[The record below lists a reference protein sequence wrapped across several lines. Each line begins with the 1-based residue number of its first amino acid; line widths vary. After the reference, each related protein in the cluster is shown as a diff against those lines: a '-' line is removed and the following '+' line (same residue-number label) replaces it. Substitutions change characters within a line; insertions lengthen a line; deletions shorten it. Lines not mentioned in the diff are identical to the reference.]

1 MSAPSPTAAT
11 SAITNRARDLE
22 LDIAKLHSLPSEQQD
37 LYIFNFTYE
46 LWNHVGAL
54 SPEAL
59 PQHQASI
66 KKEIIKIIGLR
77 SPIPGRVIRENLGRM
92 LADIFG
98 RGSRSILYETIND
111 LLAII
116 NSGKGE
122 REIGTKHTACVC
134 LGWVFEAAGD
144 SAISLSGLVVASL
157 LKLLKPAQNHAGARA
172 SGFRALARIVTGLRS
187 SVDES
192 VARDIWKQARSA
204 ASNEKAAVVQKS
216 ACNALEAL
224 IRYTPYFNNS
234 NDFEN
239 LKAAILRALDSTT
252 PAVRKSAADAFAQA
266 LYKACTE
273 GGASENVPIVQKPK
287 KKGKKP
293 TLDGDEEVEVSRSNS
308 PALVKPSV
316 RLSLSL
322 SETLTN
328 LSWHYCK
335 GATSRQARL
344 GLAMCY
350 QKFLLLLP
358 EKVVEERYS
367 DIAAHF
373 FAEVINHPAFYHN
386 RQRALITRKHCQV
399 LLERVVQ
406 SRLSENGQINAARW
420 LINDVIKNYPKVV
433 QERREPPKRTLA
445 LALSTL
451 SSLIR
456 SLGPAVSV
464 LQDSCREAIFQ
475 VMQHPNYTVQVYAAK
490 CARTFVAACPQQLLK
505 CIKQCMAKLKKDL
518 DPTSESRQHHRKITG
533 QALCLSVMLSTSR
546 LQPVFGSVD
555 VFSDVLNY
563 ATDLLKMS
571 SGTELRLSATLIQVA
586 WILLGGLLTL
596 GPSFVKLHL
605 NQLLLLWRNALPRP
619 LPGERAN
626 RKATLELG
634 FLTHLRECALG
645 SVLVFLEHN
654 SALLT
659 SDSAKRISF
668 MLQNCLLFLDTLPK
682 DRHVE
687 DVSNRLIPALL
698 LQDHAILLRRRLLQC
713 FNALVSV
720 RHPEQMDASSQSDLV
735 GLALNAFT
743 ILENSAPKSLEAS
756 LAASASNFDSIW
768 EVEDNWAFGVTGILK
783 GYKLPPLTPR
793 DANISLESH
802 GMQNEEF
809 TSLDANE
816 DNPLGEALE
825 HDALLLY
832 CRGTAQQSSDLNAAA
847 TGVINNAIKLF
858 AISFP
863 LQGPRI
869 QESVMEQLA
878 TAISQPMQKEP
889 GKKAA
894 IVANVSVALYHALRI
909 AAGGTT
915 YPAGKLAV
923 TTVGKTI
930 AEMLQKLVADADSFI
945 RNIAAQSLGSLCNV
959 SGSQATNEQV
969 KHLIDSIVSNR
980 DPNGRA
986 GCALALGCIHAEVG
1000 GMAAGLHLKSITG
1013 VLLSLCNDTHP
1024 IVHYWAL
1031 RGLAQVADSSGLAFA
1046 SFATSTLG
1054 MLAQLYTSDSHTDE
1068 VASLAT
1074 SNLEMEYSSPSVIGD
1089 CVEAIINVLGPDLQ
1103 DAGRARNMIV
1113 TLIEYFWRDDI
1124 TALQIEAA
1132 VCQGHLSVYA
1142 PAAVS
1147 FSEYVRTLQRGI
1159 TSGEGLLEETSITG
1173 LNDLVRRNADQVYRV
1188 ATKSYGDEIWL
1199 KLDQMPGHPT
1209 LQNILRSW
1217 MQQTYLTESP
1227 EWVRQ
1232 CQGILSKT
1240 RLSTETKPTTATATA
1255 KSAAMPD
1262 IVDEEVAGFAAAAA
1276 AAQGETAETA
1286 AEGQEFLRWQTREF
1300 AMRLLSELLGLVTQA
1315 VLPDQTIPAEAGL
1328 QSMVGEIIRMAFSA
1342 STATVVDLRVWGL
1355 RIIDQILHLF
1365 GKTPD
1370 PDFLEAS
1377 LLEQYQAQISSALTP
1392 AFAADSSPDLAAE
1405 AINVC
1410 ATFVSTGIV
1419 TNVDRMGRIFKLLV
1433 TGLDDLSKEEV
1444 SLSMGDLK
1452 DISANGQV
1460 MLKMAICSAWAQLL
1474 LASVEQHYLEDIVQP
1489 YVPRLAP
1496 LWLSSLQEFA
1506 ALRFEPDISSSLG
1519 TDLGGNLDERYA
1531 AFNRETRLKYYQDNW
1546 LSLVDAIA
1554 VLVDKDSN
1562 AVFDALDR
1570 KTNTLTNGQ
1579 VDGAKI
1585 EGKDMSFREEPVAFF
1600 FILYGLAFEA
1610 LVMQAR
1616 EDPSQ
1621 ALAILQALQKIL
1633 RPAVSGNAIYED
1645 VVFTETTDT
1654 LDRLALT
1661 GGLDTQGVLVEI
1673 SRNLSLDHLSAKS
1686 EEDRDEKLSEDIDQ
1700 LFELTR
1706 IIILVLTGLVPTL
1719 EDPPATA
1726 SRMLSEQGIALVYKS
1741 FQALVD
1747 VAEIFPAVIR
1757 ADLHSC
1763 IIHCYCTML
1772 ATGICQDEVVPQI
1785 MPAFRS
1791 FLQDIANSPTGRDV
1805 TSRLIRGCF
1814 SRMLLILTRAQRREN
1829 EFSISCAKNTLLS
1842 ITVLLSSAGKVL
1854 TPSDPLVNRAL
1865 SEVLDCL
1872 HDLGLAKVATNCVRS
1887 LLMTRPKSAC
1897 DEAVYRALFP
1907 QCLAFI
1913 CNQSVDD
1920 PEQVR
1925 PAVLHA
1931 LVSSVQT
1938 LTKSGRTPAM
1948 AVLVPFLLISAKRT
1962 TPQGQKESFGKQAA
1976 MRLLELATI
1985 DQLAFKTTAASLDEE
2000 DRAEMGEL
2008 LRSVGVGERKQAAV
2022 SETYDDEKPAIELRM
2037 DF

>member
-1 MSAPSPTAAT
+1 MSAPS
-11 SAITNRARDLE
+11 SAPEPSAVTNGARDLE
-22 LDIAKLHSLPSEQQD
+22 LDVSKLHSLQSEQQD
-37 LYIFNFTYE
+37 LYLFNFVYE
-46 LWNHVGAL
+46 LWNHVQSISNDG
-54 SPEAL
+54 L

-66 KKEIIKIIGLR
+66 KKEAIKIIGLA
-77 SPIPGRVIRENLGRM
+77 SPIPGRVIRENLGRI
-92 LADIFG
+92 LADIFT
-98 RGSRSILYETIND
+98 RGSRNILYETIND

-116 NSGKGE
+116 NSSKGE
-122 REIGTKHTACVC
+122 REIGTKHIACVS

-172 SGFRALARIVTGLRS
+172 SVFRALARTVTGLKGS
-187 SVDES
+187 IDDS

-204 ASNEKAAVVQKS
+204 ASNDKAAVVQKS
-216 ACNALEAL
+216 ACLVLEAL
-224 IRYTPYFNNS
+224 VRYTPYFNNS

-239 LKAAILRALDSTT
+239 LKAAIWRALDSTA
-252 PAVRKSAADAFAQA
+252 PAVRRSAADAFAQA
-266 LYKACTE
+266 LYKACTD
-273 GGASENVPIVQKPK
+273 GGASNSVPIVQKPK

-293 TLDGDEEVEVSRSNS
+293 ATDVDEDVEVSRSNS
-308 PALVKPSV
+308 PAPVKPLV

-322 SETLTN
+322 SETLRN

-335 GATSRQARL
+335 GTTSRQARL
-344 GLAMCY
+344 GLALCY
-350 QKFLLLLP
+350 QKYLFLLP
-358 EKVVEERYS
+358 EKTVEERYS
-367 DIAAHF
+367 FIANHF
-373 FAEVINHPAFYHN
+373 FTEVINHPAFYHN
-386 RQRALITRKHCQV
+386 RQRTLITRRHCQV
-399 LLERVVQ
+399 LLEKVLQ

-433 QERREPPKRTLA
+433 QERREPPKRTLS

-451 SSLIR
+451 SSLIQC
-456 SLGPAVSV
+456 LGPAVGI

-475 VMQHPNYTVQVYAAK
+475 VMQHPNYTVQVYAAR
-490 CARTFVAACPQQLLK
+490 CARAFVAACPQQLLK
-505 CIKQCMAKLKKDL
+505 CIKQCTSRLKKDL
-518 DPTSESRQHHRKITG
+518 DPASEARHYHRKITG
-533 QALCLSVMLSTSR
+533 QALCISAMLSTSR

-571 SGTELRLSATLIQVA
+571 SGAELRLSATLIQVA
-586 WILLGGLLTL
+586 WILLGGLMTL

-619 LPGERAN
+619 LPGEKSS
-626 RKATLELG
+626 RKANLELG

-659 SDSAKRISF
+659 SDSAKRISV
-668 MLQNCLLFLDTLPK
+668 MLQNCLLFLDTLPN

-687 DVSNRLIPALL
+687 DVASRLIPALL
-698 LQDHAILLRRRLLQC
+698 LQDHAIMLRRRLLQC

-720 RHPEQMDASSQSDLV
+720 RHPEQMDAGSQSDLA
-735 GLALNAFT
+735 GLALNTFT
-743 ILENSAPKSLEAS
+743 VLENSAPKSLEAS
-756 LAASASNFDSIW
+756 LAASASNFDGIW
-768 EVEDNWAFGVTGILK
+768 ETEDNWAFGVTGLLQ
-783 GYKLPPLTPR
+783 GYKLHPLSSR
-793 DANISLESH
+793 DANITLEPPW
-802 GMQNEEF
+802 MQNRNYEN
-809 TSLDANE
+809 LDANE

-832 CRGTAQQSSDLNAAA
+832 CRGLDQQASDLNAAA
-847 TGVINNAIKLF
+847 SGVINNAIKLF

-869 QESVMEQLA
+869 QESIVEQLA

-894 IVANVSVALYHALRI
+894 IVANISVALYHALRI
-909 AAGGTT
+909 AAGGTI
-915 YPAGKLAV
+915 YPAGKLAAN
-923 TTVGKTI
+923 TVGKTI
-930 AEMLQKLVADADSFI
+930 AELLQKLVADPDSFI
-945 RNIAAQSLGSLCNV
+945 RNIGAQSLGFLCNI
-959 SGSQATNEQV
+959 SGSQSTSEQV
-969 KHLIDSIVSNR
+969 KHLVDSIVSNR

-1031 RGLAQVADSSGLAFA
+1031 RGLAQVADSSGLAFS

-1054 MLAQLYTSDSHTDE
+1054 MLAQLYTSDSHTDAA
-1068 VASLAT
+1068 ASLAT
-1074 SNLEMEYSSPSVIGD
+1074 SNLEMEYSTPSLIGD
-1089 CVEAIINVLGPDLQ
+1089 CVEAVINVLGPDLQ

-1113 TLIEYFWRDDI
+1113 TMIEYFQRDAVK
-1124 TALQIEAA
+1124 ALQISAA
-1132 VCQGHLSVYA
+1132 ICQGHLSIYA

-1147 FSEYVRTLQRGI
+1147 FSEYVKTLQRGMV
-1159 TSGEGLLEETSITG
+1159 SGDSLLEEISITG

-1188 ATKSYGDEIWL
+1188 ATLSYGDEIWL

-1217 MQQTYLTESP
+1217 MQQTYLTDSP

-1232 CQGILSKT
+1232 CQSILSKT
-1240 RLSTETKPTTATATA
+1240 RISTEPKPVTATATA
-1255 KSAAMPD
+1255 KSAMPD

-1276 AAQGETAETA
+1276 AAQGETTETA

-1300 AMRLLSELLGLVTQA
+1300 AMRLLSEMLGLVTQA
-1315 VLPDQTIPAEAGL
+1315 VLPHQTIPAEADL
-1328 QSMVGEIIRMAFSA
+1328 QNMVGEIIRMAFSA

-1433 TGLDDLSKEEV
+1433 TGLDDLGKEEV
-1444 SLSMGDLK
+1444 TLSMGDLK
-1452 DISANGQV
+1452 DISSNGQV

-1531 AFNRETRLKYYQDNW
+1531 AFNREIRLKYYQDNW

-1570 KTNTLTNGQ
+1570 KTNASTNGQ
-1579 VDGAKI
+1579 VDGTKP

-1654 LDRLALT
+1654 LNRLALT

-1719 EDPPATA
+1719 EDPPAAA
-1726 SRMLSEQGIALVYKS
+1726 SRMLNEQGIALVYKS
-1741 FQALVD
+1741 FHALVD

-1772 ATGICQDEVVPQI
+1772 ATGIFQEEVVPQI

-1805 TSRLIRGCF
+1805 TARLIRGCL
-1814 SRMLLILTRAQRREN
+1814 SRMLMILAQAQRREN
-1829 EFSISCAKNTLLS
+1829 EFSIPCAKNTLLS

-1854 TPSDPLVNRAL
+1854 SPSDTLINLAL
-1865 SEVLDCL
+1865 AEVLDCL

-1887 LLMTRPKSAC
+1887 LLMTRPKSTC
-1897 DEAVYRALFP
+1897 DEAVYRILFP
-1907 QCLAFI
+1907 QCLSFV
-1913 CNQSVDD
+1913 CDQSVED

-1931 LVSSVQT
+1931 LVSSVQA
-1938 LTKSGRTPAM
+1938 LSKSGRTPGM
-1948 AVLVPFLLISAKRT
+1948 AVLIPILLISAKQT
-1962 TPQGQKESFGKQAA
+1962 TPKGQKESFGKQAA
-1976 MRLLELATI
+1976 TRLLELARI
-1985 DQLAFKTTAASLDEE
+1985 DQLAFKTTAASLDDD
-2000 DRAEMGEL
+2000 DRAELGEL
-2008 LRSVGVGERKQAAV
+2008 LRSVGVGERKQVAE
-2022 SETYDDEKPAIELRM
+2022 SESYDDEKPAIELRM

>member
-1 MSAPSPTAAT
+1 MSAPSLAPEPAAV
-11 SAITNRARDLE
+11 TNGTRDLE
-22 LDIAKLHSLPSEQQD
+22 LDISKLHSLPSEQQD
-37 LYIFNFTYE
+37 LYLFNFVYE
-46 LWNHVGAL
+46 LWDHVESL
-54 SPEAL
+54 SAEAL
-59 PQHQASI
+59 PPRQASI
-66 KKEIIKIIGLR
+66 KKQVIKIVGLGA
-77 SPIPGRVIRENLGRM
+77 PIPGRVIRENLGRI
-92 LADIFG
+92 LANIFR
-98 RGSRSILYETIND
+98 RGSRNILYETIND
-111 LLAII
+111 LLAVI
-116 NSGKGE
+116 STGKGE
-122 REIGTKHTACVC
+122 REIGTKHAAAVT
-134 LGWVFEAAGD
+134 LGWLFEAAGD

-157 LKLLKPAQNHAGARA
+157 LRLLKSVQSHAGAR
-172 SGFRALARIVTGLRS
+172 SSVYRALARVVNGLKNS
-187 SVDES
+187 IDES

-204 ASNEKAAVVQKS
+204 ASNDKAAVVQKS
-216 ACNALEAL
+216 ACIVLEAL
-224 IRYTPYFNNS
+224 VNFTPYFNNS

-239 LKAAILRALDSTT
+239 LKAVIWRAFDSTI
-252 PAVRKSAADAFAQA
+252 PSVRRSAAFAFAHA
-266 LYKACTE
+266 LHKACID
-273 GGASENVPIVQKPK
+273 GGAFSDVPIVQKPRK
-287 KKGKKP
+287 KAKKAV
-293 TLDGDEEVEVSRSNS
+293 TNGDEDGEVGRSSS
-308 PALVKPSV
+308 PAPVKPSV

-322 SETLTN
+322 SEALKN
-328 LSWHYCK
+328 LSWHYCRSS
-335 GATSRQARL
+335 TSRHARL
-344 GLAMCY
+344 GLALCY
-350 QKFLLLLP
+350 QKFLRLLP
-358 EKVVEERYS
+358 DKLIEERYS
-367 DIAAHF
+367 VIADHF
-373 FAEVINHPAFYHN
+373 FTEVINHPVFYHN
-386 RQRALITRKHCQV
+386 RQRSLMTRRHCQI
-399 LLERVVQ
+399 LLEDVVQ
-406 SRLSENGQINAARW
+406 PRLSENAQVNAARW
-420 LINDVIKNYPKVV
+420 LINDVVKNYPKVV
-433 QERREPPKRTLA
+433 QERREPPKRALA
-445 LALSTL
+445 LALNTL
-451 SSLIR
+451 AGLIQC
-456 SLGPAVSV
+456 LGPAMSI

-475 VMQHPNYTVQVYAAK
+475 VMQHPNYTVQVHAAK
-490 CARTFVAACPQQLLK
+490 CALAFVAACPQQLLK
-505 CIKQCMAKLKKDL
+505 CIRLCMTQLKKDL
-518 DPTSESRQHHRKITG
+518 DPASETRHHHRKITG
-533 QALCLSVMLSTSR
+533 QALCLSAMLSTSR

-555 VFSDVLNY
+555 VFADVMTY
-563 ATDLLKMS
+563 ATDLLKLS
-571 SGTELRLSATLIQVA
+571 SGAELRLSATLIQVA
-586 WILLGGLLTL
+586 WILLGGLMTL

-619 LPGERAN
+619 LPGEKAN
-626 RKATLELG
+626 RKASLELG
-634 FLTHLRECALG
+634 FLTHVRESALG

-654 SALLT
+654 SSLLT
-659 SDSAKRISF
+659 SDSAKRISV
-668 MLQNCLLFLDTLPK
+668 MLQNCLLFLDTLPN
-682 DRHVE
+682 DRNVE

-698 LQDHAILLRRRLLQC
+698 LQDHATMLRRRLLQC
-713 FNALVSV
+713 FNGLISV
-720 RHPEQMDASSQSDLV
+720 RHPEQMDATSQSDLV
-735 GLALNAFT
+735 GLALKAFT
-743 ILENSAPKSLEAS
+743 VLENGAPKSLEAS
-756 LAASASNFDSIW
+756 LAASASNFEGLW
-768 EVEDNWAFGVTGILK
+768 EVEDNWAFGATGLLQGYDILSISPQ
-783 GYKLPPLTPR
+783 GLSSSPR
-793 DANISLESH
+793 TRNHDVRSGRN
-802 GMQNEEF
+802 
-809 TSLDANE
+809 LDSNE

-832 CRGTAQQSSDLNAAA
+832 CRGLAQQSPDFNAAA
-847 TGVINNAIKLF
+847 TGVVNNAIKLF
-858 AISFP
+858 AISFAF
-863 LQGPRI
+863 QGARI
-869 QESVMEQLA
+869 QESIVEQLA
-878 TAISQPMQKEP
+878 TAISQHMQKEP

-894 IVANVSVALYHALRI
+894 IVANTSVALYHALQI

-915 YPAGKLAV
+915 LPAGKLAV
-923 TTVGKTI
+923 NTVGKPI
-930 AEMLQKLVADADSFI
+930 ADLLQRLVADADSFV
-945 RNIAAQSLGSLCNV
+945 RNTAAHSLGFLCNI
-959 SGSQATNEQV
+959 SGSQSTNEQV

-980 DPNGRA
+980 DPHIRA

-1024 IVHYWAL
+1024 IVHFWAL
-1031 RGLAQVADSSGLAFA
+1031 RGLAQVADSSGLAFS

-1054 MLAQLYTSDSHTDE
+1054 MLAQLYTSDSHTSE
-1068 VASLAT
+1068 AASLAT
-1074 SNLEMEYSSPSVIGD
+1074 SNLEMEYSTPPVIGS
-1089 CVEAIINVLGPDLQ
+1089 CIEAIINVLGPDLQ

-1113 TLIEYFWRDDI
+1113 TMIEYFQRDEI
-1124 TALQIEAA
+1124 SILHVEAA
-1132 VCQGHLSVYA
+1132 VCRGHLMIYA
-1142 PAAVS
+1142 PAAVG
-1147 FSEYVRTLQRGI
+1147 FSKYVKTLQQGMSSED
-1159 TSGEGLLEETSITG
+1159 TELEEASITG
-1173 LNDLVRRNADQVYRV
+1173 LNDLIRRNADQVYRA
-1188 ATKSYGDEIWL
+1188 ATISYGDEIWL

-1217 MQQTYLTESP
+1217 MQQTYLTNSP

-1232 CQGILSKT
+1232 CQSILSKT
-1240 RLSTETKPTTATATA
+1240 RKSTENKPTTATATA
-1255 KSAAMPD
+1255 KSTAMPD
-1262 IVDEEVAGFAAAAA
+1262 IVDDEVAGFAAAAA
-1276 AAQGETAETA
+1276 AAQGETTDAA

-1300 AMRLLSELLGLVTQA
+1300 AMRLLSEMLELVAQA

-1328 QSMVGEIIRMAFSA
+1328 QSMIGEIIRMAFSA

-1392 AFAADSSPDLAAE
+1392 AFAVDSSPELAAE

-1433 TGLDDLSKEEV
+1433 TGLDDLAKGEK

-1452 DISANGQV
+1452 DISSNGQV

-1489 YVPRLAP
+1489 FVARLAP

-1519 TDLGGNLDERYA
+1519 NDLGGNLDERYA
-1531 AFNRETRLKYYQDNW
+1531 AFNREIRLKYYQDNW

-1570 KTNTLTNGQ
+1570 KTDASTNGH
-1579 VDGAKI
+1579 VDGAKT

-1610 LVMQAR
+1610 LVTQAR

-1645 VVFTETTDT
+1645 IVFTETTDT

-1719 EDPPATA
+1719 EDPPAAA
-1726 SRMLSEQGIALVYKS
+1726 SRMLSEQGIALVEKS

-1763 IIHCYCTML
+1763 IIHCFCTML
-1772 ATGICQDEVVPQI
+1772 ATGICQDSVVQQI

-1805 TSRLIRGCF
+1805 TARLVRGCL
-1814 SRMLLILTRAQRREN
+1814 SRMLMILTQAQRREN
-1829 EFSISCAKNTLLS
+1829 EFSIGCAKNTLLS
-1842 ITVLLSSAGKVL
+1842 MTVLLSSAGKIL
-1854 TPSDPLVNRAL
+1854 CPSDTLISKVLA
-1865 SEVLDCL
+1865 EVLDCL
-1872 HDLGLAKVATNCVRS
+1872 HDLGLAKVATNCVKS

-1897 DEAVYRALFP
+1897 DEAVYRILFP
-1907 QCLAFI
+1907 QCLAFV
-1913 CNQSVDD
+1913 CDQSVDD

-1925 PAVLHA
+1925 PAVLQA
-1931 LVSSVQT
+1931 LVSSVQSIA
-1938 LTKSGRTPAM
+1938 KSGKTAAM
-1948 AVLVPFLLISAKRT
+1948 AVLVPVLLISAQQRT
-1962 TPQGQKESFGKQAA
+1962 PKGQKESFGKQAA
-1976 MRLLELATI
+1976 TRLLELAAI
-1985 DQLAFKTTAASLDEE
+1985 DQSAFRTTAASLD
-2000 DRAEMGEL
+2000 DDSRSALGEL
-2008 LRSVGVGERKQAAV
+2008 LKSVGVGERKQTIAAE
-2022 SETYDDEKPAIELRM
+2022 SYDDEKPAIELRM

>member
-1 MSAPSPTAAT
+1 VESC
-11 SAITNRARDLE
+11 R
-22 LDIAKLHSLPSEQQD
+22 IA
-37 LYIFNFTYE
+37 
-46 LWNHVGAL
+46 
-54 SPEAL
+54 EAL
-59 PQHQASI
+59 FLHQASI
-66 KKEIIKIIGLR
+66 KKEVIKIVGLGA
-77 SPIPGRVIRENLGRM
+77 PVPGRVIRENLGRI
-92 LADIFG
+92 LADIFQ
-98 RGSRSILYETIND
+98 RGSRNILYETIND
-111 LLAII
+111 LLSII
-116 NSGKGE
+116 NTGKGE
-122 REIGTKHTACVC
+122 KEISTKHAAVVG

-157 LKLLKPAQNHAGARA
+157 LKLLKPLQIHTGAR
-172 SGFRALARIVTGLRS
+172 SSVYRALARVVNGLRGS
-187 SVDES
+187 LDES

-204 ASNEKAAVVQKS
+204 ASNDKS
-216 ACNALEAL
+216 AVGQRSACILLEAL
-224 IRYTPYFNNS
+224 VNLTPYFNNS

-239 LKAAILRALDSTT
+239 LKAAIWRALDSTI
-252 PAVRKSAADAFAQA
+252 PSVRKSAALAFAHA
-266 LYKACTE
+266 LHKACID
-273 GGASENVPIVQKPK
+273 GGASTDVPIVQKPK
-287 KKGKKP
+287 KKAKRAATNGDD
-293 TLDGDEEVEVSRSNS
+293 DGDIARSHS
-308 PALVKPSV
+308 PAPVKASV
-316 RLSLSL
+316 RLSLTL
-322 SETLTN
+322 SETLKN
-328 LSWHYCK
+328 LSLHYCRSS
-335 GATSRQARL
+335 TSRYARL
-344 GLAMCY
+344 GLALCY
-350 QKFLLLLP
+350 QKFMRLLP
-358 EKVVEERYS
+358 DRLLEERYS
-367 DIAAHF
+367 VIADHF
-373 FAEVINHPAFYHN
+373 FTEVINHPVFFHN
-386 RQRALITRKHCQV
+386 RQRSLMTRRHCQI
-399 LLERVVQ
+399 LLDNVVQ
-406 SRLSENGQINAARW
+406 VRLSENGQINAARW
-420 LINDVIKNYPKVV
+420 LINDVVKNYPKVV
-433 QERREPPKRTLA
+433 QERQEPPKRALA
-445 LALSTL
+445 LALNTL
-451 SSLIR
+451 ASLIH
-456 SLGPAVSV
+456 SLGPAMSI
-464 LQDSCREAIFQ
+464 LQDSCREGIFQ
-475 VMQHPNYTVQVYAAK
+475 VMQHPNYTVQVHAAK
-490 CARTFVAACPQQLLK
+490 CARAFVAACPQQLLK
-505 CIKQCMAKLKKDL
+505 CIKLCMTQLKKDL
-518 DPTSESRQHHRKITG
+518 DPASETKHHHRKITG
-533 QALCLSVMLSTSR
+533 QALCLSAMLSTSR

-555 VFSDVLNY
+555 IFADVMNY

-571 SGTELRLSATLIQVA
+571 SGAELRLSATLIQVS
-586 WILLGGLLTL
+586 WIILGGLMTL
-596 GPSFVKLHL
+596 GPGFVKIHL

-619 LPGERAN
+619 LPGEKAN
-626 RKATLELG
+626 RKASLELG
-634 FLTHLRECALG
+634 FLTHVRECALG

-654 SALLT
+654 STLLT
-659 SDSAKRISF
+659 SDSAKRMSV
-668 MLQNCLLFLDTLPK
+668 MLQNSLLFLDTLPN
-682 DRHVE
+682 DRNVE
-687 DVSNRLIPALL
+687 EVSNRLIPALL
-698 LQDHAILLRRRLLQC
+698 LQDHAVMLQRRLLQC
-713 FNALVSV
+713 FNVLLSV
-720 RHPEQMDASSQSDLV
+720 RHSEQTDASSQSDLV
-735 GLALNAFT
+735 GLALKAFT
-743 ILENSAPKSLEAS
+743 VLESGAPRSLEAS
-756 LAASASNFDSIW
+756 LAASASNFEGLW
-768 EVEDNWAFGVTGILK
+768 ETEDNWVFGATGLLQGYNILPIMPQD
-783 GYKLPPLTPR
+783 LS
-793 DANISLESH
+793 ISSRH
-802 GMQNEEF
+802 GHGA
-809 TSLDANE
+809 TGSRTLDSNE

-832 CRGTAQQSSDLNAAA
+832 CRGLPQYGHDSNAAA
-847 TGVINNAIKLF
+847 TGVVNNAIKLF

-863 LQGPRI
+863 LQAPRI
-869 QESVMEQLA
+869 QESIIEQLA
-878 TAISQPMQKEP
+878 SAVSQPMQKQP

-894 IVANVSVALYHALRI
+894 MVANTSVALYHALQV

-915 YPAGKLAV
+915 LPAGKLAV
-923 TTVGKTI
+923 ATVGRSI
-930 AEMLQKLVADADSFI
+930 ADLLQRLVADSDDFV
-945 RNIAAQSLGSLCNV
+945 RNAGARSLGFLCNI
-959 SGSQATNEQV
+959 SGSQSTNEQI

-980 DPNGRA
+980 DPHIRA

-1013 VLLSLCNDTHP
+1013 VLLSLCNDSHP
-1024 IVHYWAL
+1024 IVHFWAM
-1031 RGLAQVADSSGLAFA
+1031 RGLAQVADSSGLAFS
-1046 SFATSTLG
+1046 SFTTSTLG
-1054 MLAQLYTSDSHTDE
+1054 MLAQLYASDSHTDE
-1068 VASLAT
+1068 AAALAT
-1074 SNLEMEYSSPSVIGD
+1074 SNLEMEYSTPPVIGC

-1103 DAGRARNMIV
+1103 DSGRARNMIV
-1113 TLIEYFWRDDI
+1113 TMIEYFHRDEI
-1124 TALQIEAA
+1124 TVLHVEAA
-1132 VCQGHLSVYA
+1132 VCQGHLIIYA
-1142 PAAVS
+1142 PAAVG
-1147 FSEYVRTLQRGI
+1147 FSEYVKMLQKGM
-1159 TSGEGLLEETSITG
+1159 SSEDVAFEEASITG

-1188 ATKSYGDEIWL
+1188 ATTAYGDEIWL

-1217 MQQTYLTESP
+1217 MQQTYLTNSP

-1232 CQGILSKT
+1232 YQSILSKT
-1240 RLSTETKPTTATATA
+1240 RKSTENKPTTAIATA

-1276 AAQGETAETA
+1276 AAQGETADSAT
-1286 AEGQEFLRWQTREF
+1286 EGQEFLRWQTREF
-1300 AMRLLSELLGLVTQA
+1300 AMRLLSEMLGLVTQA

-1392 AFAADSSPDLAAE
+1392 AFAVDSSPELAAE

-1433 TGLDDLSKEEV
+1433 TGLDDLTKDGN

-1452 DISANGQV
+1452 DISSNGQV

-1474 LASVEQHYLEDIVQP
+1474 LASVEQHYLGDIVQP
-1489 YVPRLAP
+1489 FVPRLAP

-1519 TDLGGNLDERYA
+1519 NDLVENLDERYA
-1531 AFNRETRLKYYQDNW
+1531 AFNREIRLKYYQDNW

-1570 KTNTLTNGQ
+1570 KANAPANGQ
-1579 VDGAKI
+1579 VDGTEL

-1661 GGLDTQGVLVEI
+1661 GSLDTQGVLVEI

-1719 EDPPATA
+1719 EDPPAAA
-1726 SRMLSEQGIALVYKS
+1726 SRMLSEQGIALVEKS

-1763 IIHCYCTML
+1763 IIHCFCTML
-1772 ATGICQDEVVPQI
+1772 ATGICQDSVVQQI

-1791 FLQDIANSPTGRDV
+1791 FLQDIAASPTGRDV
-1805 TSRLIRGCF
+1805 TARLVRGCL
-1814 SRMLLILTRAQRREN
+1814 SRMFMILTQAQRREN
-1829 EFSISCAKNTLLS
+1829 EFSIPCAKNTLLS
-1842 ITVLLSSAGKVL
+1842 MTVLLSSAGKIL
-1854 TPSDPLVNRAL
+1854 SPSDSLIAEAL

-1887 LLMTRPKSAC
+1887 LLMIRPKSAC
-1897 DEAVYRALFP
+1897 DETVYRVLFP
-1907 QCLAFI
+1907 QCLSFV
-1913 CNQSVDD
+1913 CDQSVND

-1925 PAVLHA
+1925 PAVLQA
-1931 LVSSVQT
+1931 LVSSVHT
-1938 LTKSGRTPAM
+1938 IPKSGRTAAM
-1948 AVLVPFLLISAKRT
+1948 AVLMPVLLISAKQP
-1962 TPQGQKESFGKQAA
+1962 TPKGQKESFGKQAA
-1976 MRLLELATI
+1976 TRLLELAGI
-1985 DQLAFKTTAASLDEE
+1985 DQSAFRVMAASLDEDSRGE
-2000 DRAEMGEL
+2000 LGEL
-2008 LRSVGVGERKQAAV
+2008 LKSVGVGERRQVVAA
-2022 SETYDDEKPAIELRM
+2022 ENYDDEKPAIELRM